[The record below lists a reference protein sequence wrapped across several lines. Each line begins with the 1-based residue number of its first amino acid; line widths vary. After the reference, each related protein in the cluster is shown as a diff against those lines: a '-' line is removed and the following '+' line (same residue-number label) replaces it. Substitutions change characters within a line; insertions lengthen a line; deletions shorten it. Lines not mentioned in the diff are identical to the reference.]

1 MIALTIFVIALLL
14 AIDALEP
21 SAHWLVTLAVLS
33 GIQLFRIGPFRSR
46 RWRPRRIRAWV
57 CSPWREE
64 PDW

>member
-21 SAHWLVTLAVLS
+21 TAPWLVTLAVLS
-33 GIQLFRIGPFRSR
+33 GIELFRIGPFRSR

-57 CSPWREE
+57 RSPWGEE
-64 PDW
+64 ADW